1 MNQEFM
7 KLYKSKLSQFSD
19 PKFIQEQLSNVEPE
33 LADALEKIKAYY
45 NYEYSTDY
53 LFANAKI
60 ISEALPKLDNTA
72 WYGKEHVF
80 NISLEEDELPFIP
93 LFVENY
99 VRIYEL
105 NHDSLI
111 VINGVNSEIT
121 ISSENKKDIVIHGNS
136 KTTFKGNSTDN
147 YFVVVDSNTIRLPVI
162 PWVSVY

>member
-1 MNQEFM
+1 M
-7 KLYKSKLSQFSD
+7 KEAITKVQ
-19 PKFIQEQLSNVEPE
+19 
-33 LADALEKIKAYY
+33 AYFD
-45 NYEYSTDY
+45 YEYSTEY
-53 LFANAKI
+53 LFANAKEI
-60 ISEALPKLDNTA
+60 QRNLPTLDNSN
-72 WYGKEHVF
+72 WYGKEDVF
-80 NISLEEDELPFIP
+80 DLGRERDEVPYNS

-105 NHDSLI
+105 NKDSLI